1 MDDAKI
7 FAILACDDDDDIRS
21 FDIGRLLGLGEIG
34 R

>member
-1 MDDAKI
+1 VEDAKI
-7 FAILACDDDDDIRS
+7 FAILACDDDDIRS